1 MERNNNSVKGQ
12 QAGLSGV
19 GKIDQ
24 NGGGNNHMGAVA
36 ADGGR
41 SGIAATGSNNEKQ
54 IDASE
59 AYSEQFDLSEIDEL
73 TQVEGWV
80 NDDEEETAAI
90 QAENVALQAQIAALR
105 AENDRLRAKR
115 QKFRDEIWRDSSF
128 KDFVQFDLLGTD
140 VLDQVMGHWLK
151 NENTKL
157 KETNDAL
164 RRQLLND
171 NQPNCACGCEDGGED
186 SEDDNGGH

>member
-24 NGGGNNHMGAVA
+24 NGGGDNHMATVA

-59 AYSEQFDLSEIDEL
+59 AYSEQLDLSGIDEL

-80 NDDEEETAAI
+80 DDEEFVVAAAPAATADSGAAP
-90 QAENVALQAQIAALR
+90 AEEKKEEP
-105 AENDRLRAKR
+105 AE
-115 QKFRDEIWRDSSF
+115 E
-128 KDFVQFDLLGTD
+128 
-140 VLDQVMGHWLK
+140 
-151 NENTKL
+151 
-157 KETNDAL
+157 
-164 RRQLLND
+164 
-171 NQPNCACGCEDGGED
+171 
-186 SEDDNGGH
+186 SE

>member
-59 AYSEQFDLSEIDEL
+59 A
-73 TQVEGWV
+73 
-80 NDDEEETAAI
+80 
-90 QAENVALQAQIAALR
+90 
-105 AENDRLRAKR
+105 
-115 QKFRDEIWRDSSF
+115 
-128 KDFVQFDLLGTD
+128 
-140 VLDQVMGHWLK
+140 
-151 NENTKL
+151 
-157 KETNDAL
+157 
-164 RRQLLND
+164 
-171 NQPNCACGCEDGGED
+171 
-186 SEDDNGGH
+186 